1 MTQEEKDII
10 YKDACCRLPYRP
22 YAAYTLDDGTT
33 VRVQLTG
40 VDELA
45 EYYGYISDTWGRI
58 PNFDIKLYLRSLS
71 SMTGE
76 EKEELRQEHLK
87 DEKLY
92 AECITRVEQGDN
104 SMRGKVIPH
113 FAADWCN
120 KHHFD
125 YRGLIEKGLAIEA
138 PESMYNIKTK

>member
-10 YKDACCRLPYRP
+10 YEDACCRLPYCP
-22 YAAYTLDDGTT
+22 YAACTLEGGSTT
-33 VRVQLTG
+33 VRVQITG

-58 PNFDIKLYLRSLS
+58 PNFDIKLYLRSFS
-71 SMTGE
+71 SMTEE

-92 AECITRVEQGDN
+92 AECIKRSGQGDN

-120 KHHFD
+120 AHHFD

-138 PESMYNIKTK
+138 PNDMYKV

>member
-10 YKDACCRLPYRP
+10 YEDACCRLPYRP
-22 YAAYTLDDGTT
+22 YAAYTLDGGTT
-33 VRVQLTG
+33 VQVQITG

-58 PNFDIKLYLRSLS
+58 PNFDIKLYLRSFS
-71 SMTGE
+71 SMTEE

-92 AECITRVEQGDN
+92 AECIKRSEQGDN

-125 YRGLIEKGLAIEA
+125 YRGLIEKNLALEA
-138 PESMYNIKTK
+138 PEGMYNIKTK